1 MEPATLIVIVAFL
14 MAASLVML
22 VALLVGNRN
31 RQVRTRLEGLAGR
44 SDASLDKPSTQAVSQ
59 ALRTTLPKMG
69 KHLMP
74 GNAEE
79 QSRLKTRL
87 LHAGMYHPQT
97 LPIFL
102 GVKMF
107 LMVAPAIVGLAVGL
121 GTQLPTNISVMVGAC
136 ASIFGMIGP
145 SFWLDNRKKKRKT
158 SLRRGLPDALDLI
171 IICME
176 GGLSLNAAMQR
187 VASEL
192 RTAHPILAFEFK
204 IVQREVQLGSPL
216 GDALRAFAVRT
227 DLDDLRNLA
236 AAIKNA
242 ERFGA
247 SMVKTLRTFAETV
260 RIRRQQRAEEM
271 AQKAA
276 TQILFPTLLF
286 IFPAIFLVIL
296 GPAAIQLVEVMGNMQ
311 K

>member
-1 MEPATLIVIVAFL
+1 MESTQLIVIIAFV
-14 MAASLVML
+14 MAASLV
-22 VALLVGNRN
+22 LLVVLLAGNRH
-31 RQVRTRLEGLAGR
+31 RQVRSRLDQISGR
-44 SDASLDKPSTQAVSQ
+44 SEGSLDTSSTVAVSQ
-59 ALRTTLPKMG
+59 AIRTTLPKMG

-74 GNAEE
+74 ENVEE
-79 QSRLKTRL
+79 QSRLKARL
-87 LHAGMYHPQT
+87 LQAGLYHPQA

-102 GVKMF
+102 GAKMF
-107 LMVAPAIVGLAVGL
+107 LMVAPALLGLTLGL
-121 GTQLPTNISVMVGAC
+121 VTQLPTNYGVLLGAC
-136 ASIFGMIGP
+136 TSIFGMIGP
-145 SFWLDNRKKKRKT
+145 SFWLDKKKKKQQT
-158 SLRRGLPDALDLI
+158 SLRRALPDALDLI

-192 RTAHPILAFEFK
+192 RTAHPGLAFEFQ
-204 IVQREVQLGSPL
+204 IVQREVQLGNPL
-216 GDALRAFAVRT
+216 GEALRAFAIRS

-236 AAIKNA
+236 ATIKNA
-242 ERFGA
+242 EKFGA
-247 SMVKTLRTFAETV
+247 SMVKTLRTFGDTLRV
-260 RIRRQQRAEEM
+260 RRQQRAEEM

-296 GPAAIQLVEVMGNMQ
+296 GPAAIQLVDIMGNMQ

>member
-1 MEPATLIVIVAFL
+1 MGSTTLIVIVAFM

-31 RQVRTRLEGLAGR
+31 RQVRTRLEDLAGR
-44 SDASLDKPSTQAVSQ
+44 TDASLDKPSTQAVSQ
-59 ALRTTLPKMG
+59 AIRTTLPKMG

-74 GNAEE
+74 EDVEE
-79 QSRLKTRL
+79 QSRLKARL
-87 LHAGMYHPQT
+87 LQAGLYHPQA

-102 GVKMF
+102 GAKMF
-107 LMVAPAIVGLAVGL
+107 LMVSPALVGLAVGL
-121 GTQLPTNISVMVGAC
+121 GTQVPTNIAVMSGAC
-136 ASIFGMIGP
+136 ASILGMIGP
-145 SFWLDNRKKKRKT
+145 SFWLDKKKSQRQT
-158 SLRRGLPDALDLI
+158 MLRRGLPDALDLI

-192 RTAHPILAFEFK
+192 RTAHPGLAYEFQ
-204 IVQREVQLGSPL
+204 IVQREVQLGHAL
-216 GDALRAFAVRT
+216 GDSLRAFALRT
-227 DLDDLRNLA
+227 DLDDLRNLSA
-236 AAIKNA
+236 TIKNA

-247 SMVKTLRTFAETV
+247 SMVKTLRTFGETL
-260 RIRRQQRAEEM
+260 RIRRQQRAEEL

-296 GPAAIQLVEVMGNMQ
+296 GPAAIQLSEVMGNMN